1 MHLPS
6 RAFTENAN
14 KIDLNKD
21 LRREAKMSEVAS
33 KAIER
38 LPLSLFVFPIVSG
51 LFLLFL
57 SPIRFLLPSWIVEPF
72 NLKLTD
78 ILGSF
83 LIIFICSFGLGVL
96 AYIVSPLL
104 MGDGGLNDRIGTK
117 LDWKRSSIES
127 IKFSPTE
134 NVSFGKWVR
143 KNQLTT
149 IFNLFSF
156 QFDIVSGVL
165 CGCEIA
171 LLLYLF
177 GSVTLFFPSTWTWL
191 SSNLYLI
198 VVLLVVLLIA
208 AILSW
213 AYDRFYFRDY
223 ITTKRNEIYQI
234 FIESTR
240 PSAKCPKCNED

>member
-1 MHLPS
+1 
-6 RAFTENAN
+6 
-14 KIDLNKD
+14 
-21 LRREAKMSEVAS
+21 MSAVAS

-72 NLKLTD
+72 TLKLTD

-96 AYIVSPLL
+96 AYLVRPLL
-104 MGDGGLNDRIGTK
+104 MGDGGLNDWIGTK
-117 LDWKRSSIES
+117 LDWKRSSKES

-143 KNQLTT
+143 ENQLTT
-149 IFNLFSF
+149 AFNLFSF

-171 LLLYLF
+171 FLLYLPV
-177 GSVTLFFPSTWTWL
+177 GIGAVVGALLFPYIRTWL

-198 VVLLVVLLIA
+198 VCLLVVLLIA
-208 AILSW
+208 VILSW

-240 PSAKCPKCNED
+240 PSAKCPKCKED